1 MRLVSAV
8 LALEAEEGSEEAED
22 CSQQTPG
29 HIRTHQDGAVRPVN
43 PE

>member
-22 CSQQTPG
+22 CSQQTFRFTEDAG
-29 HIRTHQDGAVRPVN
+29 SN
-43 PE
+43 E